1 MAPKPWKATLLPWKV
16 GFGVV
21 FFFYNKDTESIL
33 LACSFVFL
41 TNFSQNKFYPVA
53 HVTIHSETEQQ
64 ENYKPWMVVGA
75 VMMEKDFLGNSS
87 WEVQSILG
95 PYLQRAWYIKQ
106 EKCTQLTLTKCSNR
120 RTNTNVTGAQSGTN
134 NSRGGWVS
142 RKEASE
148 ESTVTRDQKPTNH
161 IQKMS
166 PRLDT
171 RGHWRR
177 LGARWKKLTYLW
189 SEIKDTMH

>member
-120 RTNTNVTGAQSGTN
+120 RTNTQMSREHRVEQIIQGVGECPERRQVKNQQWRGTRSQPTTYRKCHPDWTLGDTG
-134 NSRGGWVS
+134 GGLELAE
-142 RKEASE
+142 RNLPIY
-148 ESTVTRDQKPTNH
+148 DQK
-161 IQKMS
+161 
-166 PRLDT
+166 
-171 RGHWRR
+171 
-177 LGARWKKLTYLW
+177 
-189 SEIKDTMH
+189 